1 MITKEPAQKWEYKL
15 FTNSARRDGVQF
27 RHWVRRN
34 VEYPDYPFARF
45 NVKINVITYTRTR
58 TRLLL
63 LTAEEYEDCLFDV
76 PSNWTKEHTDELFR
90 LCRQWVCVDGVTQ
103 I

>member
-1 MITKEPAQKWEYKL
+1 M
-15 FTNSARRDGVQF
+15 FSNSARGDGVQF

-58 TRLLL
+58 PRLSSVV
-63 LTAEEYEDCLFDV
+63 AEEYEDCLFDV

-90 LCRQWVCVDGVTQ
+90 LCRQWVYVRSVK
-103 I
+103 

>member
-1 MITKEPAQKWEYKL
+1 M
-15 FTNSARRDGVQF
+15 FSNSARSDGVQF

-45 NVKINVITYTRTR
+45 NVKINVITYTRTVAY
-58 TRLLL
+58 LVSVI
-63 LTAEEYEDCLFDV
+63 AEEYEDCLFDV

-90 LCRQWVCVDGVTQ
+90 LCRQWVNGEDVT
-103 I
+103 

>member
-1 MITKEPAQKWEYKL
+1 M
-15 FTNSARRDGVQF
+15 FSNSARSDGVQF

-45 NVKINVITYTRTR
+45 NVKINVITYTRTVAH
-58 TRLLL
+58 LVSAV
-63 LTAEEYEDCLFDV
+63 AEEYEDCLFDV

-90 LCRQWVCVDGVTQ
+90 LCRQWVNGEDVT
-103 I
+103 

>member
-1 MITKEPAQKWEYKL
+1 MDDAQFLEIVITKEPAQKWEYKL

-63 LTAEEYEDCLFDV
+63 
-76 PSNWTKEHTDELFR
+76 P
-90 LCRQWVCVDGVTQ
+90 
-103 I
+103 